1 MIRAGIIGLGKMGI
15 SHYAIM
21 NALNDVKVAAV
32 CDTSGFVLSTL
43 KQHTQIDTY
52 QDNKEMIDE
61 ANLDCVIVATPTRFH
76 GEAARYA
83 LEKNLH
89 VFVEKPFSLTIEEG
103 RALADLAGRKKRVNQ
118 VGYNNRF
125 IGTFMEAR
133 RLVK

>member
-43 KQHTQIDTY
+43 KKHTHVETY
-52 QDNKEMIDE
+52 KDHKDMIDD

-76 GEAARYA
+76 GESARYA

-89 VFVEKPFSLTIEEG
+89 VFVEKPFSLSLDEG
-103 RALADLAGRKKRVNQ
+103 RALVD
-118 VGYNNRF
+118 
-125 IGTFMEAR
+125 
-133 RLVK
+133 